1 MSRLLSIV
9 IFLDLILVV
18 VFSVHDNDN
27 CRQLDFDLPIFGKA
41 LANHVIRTIQVP
53 DVLLCQL
60 YCFLEADCVSVNV
73 RAANHSPE
81 KICELNNK
89 DANSHPEDLMLIH
102 QSSFHG
108 TKNAC
113 SSNPCLSGVT
123 CQTGFT
129 EKGYRCLCPTGSFC
143 TEVQWIKINT
153 SPVCFGARNNSYGVF
168 KIPSAGRVISF
179 KLVHLFGYVV
189 CGKRS
194 GKSKW
199 GCKFRYPPKLAVFVK
214 DRLQRPI
221 LPPDNTVFRRFN
233 GAHNQ
238 CANGIYYG
246 LPGFNEDSRELRFNN
261 FSSPMTV
268 TEGQEFQI
276 WYGEDLKDCTEDDND
291 GQSCVDIY
299 GLYV

>member
-1 MSRLLSIV
+1 M
-9 IFLDLILVV
+9 
-18 VFSVHDNDN
+18 
-27 CRQLDFDLPIFGKA
+27 
-41 LANHVIRTIQVP
+41 
-53 DVLLCQL
+53 
-60 YCFLEADCVSVNV
+60 
-73 RAANHSPE
+73 
-81 KICELNNK
+81 
-89 DANSHPEDLMLIH
+89 
-102 QSSFHG
+102 
-108 TKNAC
+108 
-113 SSNPCLSGVT
+113 
-123 CQTGFT
+123 
-129 EKGYRCLCPTGSFC
+129 
-143 TEVQWIKINT
+143 
-153 SPVCFGARNNSYGVF
+153 
-168 KIPSAGRVISF
+168 ISF

-199 GCKFRYPPKLAVFVK
+199 ECKFRYPPKLAVFVT

>member
-9 IFLDLILVV
+9 IFLDLILVA

-60 YCFLEADCVSVNV
+60 YCFLEVDCVSVNV

-81 KICELNNK
+81 KVCELNNK

-113 SSNPCLSGVT
+113 SSNPCLSGAT

-143 TEVQWIKINT
+143 TD
-153 SPVCFGARNNSYGVF
+153 GLVF
-168 KIPSAGRVISF
+168 LMFFTAE
-179 KLVHLFGYVV
+179 Y
-189 CGKRS
+189 
-194 GKSKW
+194 SK
-199 GCKFRYPPKLAVFVK
+199 CP
-214 DRLQRPI
+214 Q
-221 LPPDNTVFRRFN
+221 
-233 GAHNQ
+233 
-238 CANGIYYG
+238 
-246 LPGFNEDSRELRFNN
+246 
-261 FSSPMTV
+261 
-268 TEGQEFQI
+268 
-276 WYGEDLKDCTEDDND
+276 
-291 GQSCVDIY
+291 
-299 GLYV
+299 